1 MVSDCNNNCCK
12 PLNVSNYSIQRDM
25 FWSKKIKLPVTID
38 DKNWV
43 EESFVFLREI
53 LGAEHFDNLITI
65 TPTKNFYNKTF
76 KGTEEDAEFILEKT
90 KEIMMIDDS
99 NIRLEYFSDR
109 PIEMADGTI
118 LSSPADSNGKWN
130 SATGIY
136 EETESEKIIYI
147 EKGQLKNTF
156 SLIATIAHELSHFIL
171 LGENR
176 IEENDEYLTD
186 LTVIAY
192 GFGIFLGNSRF
203 QHSKFINPHS
213 FGWEISSQGYLPE
226 QIIAY
231 AMAWLSNHKNENI
244 DYIKYLEKDME
255 KFFNQSYEYLQTKKK

>member
-1 MVSDCNNNCCK
+1 
-12 PLNVSNYSIQRDM
+12 M

-38 DKNWV
+38 DKKWI
-43 EESFVFLREI
+43 EESFIFLREI
-53 LGAEHFDNLITI
+53 LGAEHFDNLVTI
-65 TPTKNFYNKTF
+65 TPTQKFYNKTF
-76 KGTEEDAEFILEKT
+76 KGTEEDAEFILERT
-90 KEIMMIDDS
+90 KELMMIDDS

-118 LSSPADSNGKWN
+118 LSSPADINGKWN

-136 EETESEKIIYI
+136 EELEDGKIIHI

-171 LGENR
+171 LRENR

-186 LTVIAY
+186 LTAITY
-192 GFGIFLGNSRF
+192 GFGIFLGNSKF
-203 QHSKFINPHS
+203 KHSKFHNS
-213 FGWEISSQGYLPE
+213 NFSSWEISSQGYLPE

-231 AMAWLSNHKNENI
+231 AMAWLSRHRNENT
-244 DYIKYLEKDME
+244 DYSKYLEKDIE
-255 KFFNQSYEYLQTKKK
+255 RFFNHSYEYLQTEKK